1 MKNIYN
7 HGFLILIVIV
17 AMLFQGCEILENF
30 FLNLPLKQ
38 PITSSGSNTTITEF
52 ENICLQDYDA
62 YSDNIDEIQSVEYVA
77 ALYRTLDSPQLTPGL
92 AGQNINVTV
101 VDGDGIL
108 IFSQDLPTAVAGD
121 YIDTPYEIELT
132 TSEISILNEY
142 LAQYKENQNLCFTA
156 TLTMSNISAGQGPPY
171 TLTGQVELLL
181 SIELAP

>member
-7 HGFLILIVIV
+7 KGLLILIISV
-17 AMLFQGCEILENF
+17 ATLFQGCEILENY

-38 PITSSGSNTTITEF
+38 PITSTGSNTTISEV

-62 YSDNIDEIQSVEYVA
+62 YQDNIDEIQSITYVA

-108 IFSQDLPTAVAGD
+108 IFSRDLPTAVATD
-121 YIDTPYEIELT
+121 YIDTPYEIELNT
-132 TSEISILNEY
+132 GEITIL
-142 LAQYKENQNLCFTA
+142 
-156 TLTMSNISAGQGPPY
+156 
-171 TLTGQVELLL
+171 
-181 SIELAP
+181 

>member
-7 HGFLILIVIV
+7 KGLLILIISV
-17 AMLFQGCEILENF
+17 ASLFQGCEILENY

-38 PITSSGSNTTITEF
+38 PITSTGSNTTISEV

-62 YSDNIDEIQSVEYVA
+62 YQDNIDEIQSITYVA

-108 IFSQDLPTAVAGD
+108 IFSRDLPTAVATD
-121 YIDTPYEIELT
+121 YID
-132 TSEISILNEY
+132 
-142 LAQYKENQNLCFTA
+142 
-156 TLTMSNISAGQGPPY
+156 
-171 TLTGQVELLL
+171 
-181 SIELAP
+181 